1 MKNLIFKLFIFLSI
15 TIFSSFINPALAHN
29 FTIGSPNVGCGS
41 GHQLQVIE
49 QGPTPIYQCIHISDN
64 TNSAIGVI
72 TPPGGT
78 IPETGGDP
86 STFVASLV
94 RNGIWLMVIVAFVI
108 AFIWIILAGL
118 SFVFAG
124 DDPKKVQAAWG
135 KVYWGLIG
143 LVIVIGSF
151 AIIKLVE
158 TFFGITVISGG
169 FQLPT

>member
-1 MKNLIFKLFIFLSI
+1 MKIKSILAPVIIFII
-15 TIFSSFINPALAHN
+15 TVFFVFPVNTFAHVVNIGPGESCPTNHYESFP
-29 FTIGSPNVGCGS
+29 GSN
-41 GHQLQVIE
+41 
-49 QGPTPIYQCIHISDN
+49 QCIH
-64 TNSAIGVI
+64 AEQGAAGLGAVGVI
-72 TPPGGT
+72 TPPQGT
-78 IPETGGDP
+78 IPETSGDP
-86 STFVASLV
+86 STFVASLI
-94 RNGIWLMVIVAFVI
+94 RNGIWLMVIVAFIIAVI
-108 AFIWIILAGL
+108 WMILAGL
-118 SFVFAG
+118 SFIFAG